1 MVKLTL
7 VISTLSSGGA
17 ERVVSR
23 MTNYWAEKG
32 WQITLLTFDDGR
44 EPPFYDLYPTVIHR
58 TLGIPSFSVTSVQ
71 SLVNSLKQLWV
82 LRRAIK
88 KSDPQVLISF
98 MDKVNVI
105 TLWATFG
112 LGLPTIVSER
122 TPRSSTQS
130 ANYGI
135 PCDIGLI
142 HGRLASLS
150 RVKMS

>member
-1 MVKLTL
+1 MKLTL

-112 LGLPTIVSER
+112 LGLPTIVSE
-122 TPRSSTQS
+122 
-130 ANYGI
+130 
-135 PCDIGLI
+135 
-142 HGRLASLS
+142 
-150 RVKMS
+150 